1 MTTQEHF
8 TVEEASRWLTC
19 KQPVPL
25 KLLQKLGKDCSMLC
39 RLRNIQHT
47 LRATPHQPWP
57 NEKAYPA
64 NVIREVFA
72 MNPDTAPFLP
82 VTIDERVLTRIAA
95 RGESA
100 PATFNM
106 PRYGADMSDPLNP
119 MNAVHFGVD
128 LAQGSD
134 STAVQTAPAPE
145 CPAPNDNV
153 NSWGTDSCSSDS
165 GSSYTGE

>member
-64 NVIREVFA
+64 DVIREVFA

-82 VTIDERVLTRIAA
+82 VTIDPAHMQRIADS
-95 RGESA
+95 RQPA

-106 PRYGADMSDPLNP
+106 PRQSQTSNFAADFADS
-119 MNAVHFGVD
+119 
-128 LAQGSD
+128 LAMFS
-134 STAVQTAPAPE
+134 APVEDATPISECSAPSYDVS
-145 CPAPNDNV
+145 PSSID
-153 NSWGTDSCSSDS
+153 TCSSDS
-165 GSSYTGE
+165 GSSFTGE

>member
-64 NVIREVFA
+64 DVIREVFA

-82 VTIDERVLTRIAA
+82 SEVAVPQPETKERQPVP
-95 RGESA
+95 
-100 PATFNM
+100 PAS
-106 PRYGADMSDPLNP
+106 RLQAWGYGNDMSDPLNP

-128 LAQGSD
+128 LAQGAD
-134 STAVQTAPAPE
+134 STAVQAIPE
-145 CPAPNDNV
+145 CSAPSDSV

-165 GSSYTGE
+165 GSSFTGE

>member
-82 VTIDERVLTRIAA
+82 GGPGVGVAVSEPSAAAIAA
-95 RGESA
+95 AAAAREA
-100 PATFNM
+100 VRLEKIA
-106 PRYGADMSDPLNP
+106 RADID
-119 MNAVHFGVD
+119 
-128 LAQGSD
+128 AQ
-134 STAVQTAPAPE
+134 P
-145 CPAPNDNV
+145 
-153 NSWGTDSCSSDS
+153 
-165 GSSYTGE
+165 

>member
-1 MTTQEHF
+1 MTNETHTASEHF

-39 RLRNIQHT
+39 RLRGIQHT

-64 NVIREVFA
+64 DVIREVFA

-82 VTIDERVLTRIAA
+82 
-95 RGESA
+95 GG
-100 PATFNM
+100 P
-106 PRYGADMSDPLNP
+106 
-119 MNAVHFGVD
+119 GV
-128 LAQGSD
+128 GV
-134 STAVQTAPAPE
+134 AVQEA
-145 CPAPNDNV
+145 
-153 NSWGTDSCSSDS
+153 GSC
-165 GSSYTGE
+165 